1 MLNDI
6 TLCHGEGN
14 LGRTCA
20 LRNSCR
26 RYLDIETRILTHPQ
40 RPQSRMLCRPTIML
54 TGDGGAQKNA
64 YRYYVP
70 VGQGADTVG

>member
-20 LRNSCR
+20 LRNSC
-26 RYLDIETRILTHPQ
+26 Q
-40 RPQSRMLCRPTIML
+40 RFIGYDRQLPHLSPSTTAYMLCRPTLML
-54 TGDGGAQKNA
+54 IGADSEQRNA
-64 YRYYVP
+64 YRYYIRVE
-70 VGQGADTVG
+70 GS